1 MIPALTHRILGW
13 RSREY
18 LLAGGSEPMPV
29 SHGGGAELLLGTI
42 VGEGELAWGPFTE
55 KVAGELPTK
64 TVTPNII
71 AVMPP
76 PTRDTT
82 TGKTIMSFPV
92 RSLDATS

>member
-1 MIPALTHRILGW
+1 MIPALMHRILGW

-18 LLAGGSEPMPV
+18 LLAGGSEPMPI

-71 AVMPP
+71 AGMPP

-82 TGKTIMSFPV
+82 TGKTIMSFPL